1 MKINWMVLALTAAI
15 VMPAFADGGHGMSTG
30 GGMLSGSGMMVV
42 ADDASGMRPLG
53 GLMNRG
59 VLLCVR
65 EEDAERADEVLGEG
79 EPGGDE

>member
-1 MKINWMVLALTAAI
+1 MSELVCVRSYAFRPEAELGKSVLDSAGI
-15 VMPAFADGGHGMSTG
+15 ESVI
-30 GGMLSGSGMMVV
+30 V

-65 EEDAERADEVLGEG
+65 EEDAERADEVLAEG